1 VSARDY
7 SLSSARTSS
16 FNSSMPRSVGTR
28 WPFRRRSNPCSTKPP
43 LRTRRDATGLVDEYN
58 RPRASRPKNPGQSA
72 PLLTIHTDGCNRM
85 PMMARLDKATV
96 GAGWMQMQASLEDA
110 VDIRIRR
117 GRTNTSPEVPTI
129 VGRPDKHPRRSG
141 PPPLHRVGGGKPAR
155 SLFKWGWGSI
165 GLQVPVS

>member
-1 VSARDY
+1 
-7 SLSSARTSS
+7 
-16 FNSSMPRSVGTR
+16 
-28 WPFRRRSNPCSTKPP
+28 
-43 LRTRRDATGLVDEYN
+43 
-58 RPRASRPKNPGQSA
+58 
-72 PLLTIHTDGCNRM
+72 
-85 PMMARLDKATV
+85 MMARLDKATV